1 MEKHTRFI
9 LRLIPALPRVCFD
22 RVHTQEVGTGLYLVE
37 AVVGN
42 RGFMPTYVF
51 REGLKYKTLKELT
64 VTLSGDNI
72 LLPQKDACKNIG
84 HLEGFSSVK
93 AHNEGMGPTT
103 EEREPM
109 QKKVTW
115 LVQGQKGETI
125 TLLCQGGRIGK
136 VSAQIQLGE

>member
-1 MEKHTRFI
+1 M
-9 LRLIPALPRVCFD
+9 
-22 RVHTQEVGTGLYLVE
+22 GTGLYLVE
-37 AVVGN
+37 AILGN

-72 LLPQKDACKNIG
+72 LLPQKDACKNIS

-103 EEREPM
+103 EERDPM